1 MSGIPVKIAT
11 NGLGMPVKAV
21 TSGAP
26 SMQVSDGGIPIVLS
40 DRGQPFV
47 VNGGALPPYAF
58 PAAAMDIGMG
68 LTDINGY
75 TGYFPFANILL
86 SAGAWQQTSGSGS
99 WSVTKDGEVAATVA
113 TDRFRAIIVEGLY
126 TTAPLGTYTVL
137 NPNGC
142 KIGFGAYGDQ
152 TLAAFTTATSFTF
165 NYSGDRMMA
174 LHAEGSCSG
183 VKVIMPGHLSSF
195 LAGNPW
201 NSQFLTFQAGLKS
214 KAYRFMD
221 WVSTYR
227 DIVKD
232 WADISLDPM
241 TCRSPSSRLLPRM
254 PYPLMIDLCNR
265 TNKDM
270 YLNLPTRV
278 TDDFCTQLATLL
290 KNTLNP
296 NRYVMIEFGNEVWN
310 GGGAYYEAGSWVEHI
325 NNTLYEA
332 VPNAG
337 ISGFTRV
344 AHGLNNGDTI
354 VCFNAKENFTYTDT
368 IQGYPLGTG
377 VVLYVEKVDNDNF
390 RIRDSYP
397 SGTINAPTAGMVK
410 LPYKR
415 HTADPGVVNI
425 DTNFGARSKQVWD
438 IFDGIL
444 GRNRCVHFLGTQ
456 LARTVVT
463 TGRLAPAGVLA
474 ATDAVATAFYN
485 TCDWWLAAL
494 DIASG
499 QVTPKAWSWLDEGS
513 IRIAIYANGSPT
525 PLASQI
531 DAGTGTGFIA
541 ARTIDMPT
549 VNQPSWV
556 SASAVTGLVNG
567 TTYRAEI
574 IYTGENGV
582 RWRAVQSFTVSASA
596 STIVVED
603 STDNIAAR
611 FKYGTAKWMPYATA
625 QITAAQGKPLVNYEI
640 GPDIFFNNNPMP
652 EVKASR
658 AAFSQTSQAGDVFLD
673 LYRSLA
679 ANGYK
684 FSAQFTDV
692 NANQQGVFS
701 LADGLDDTSDPRY
714 LAVAGFNG
722 QVPYQAPL
730 VVGNIV
736 AANVPNEP
744 TYPYTIYTFPVG
756 QTPSLYGDNLDGNY
770 AVVGR
775 EVRLVSGVNI
785 DWATPTGRSVRLA
798 VSDGNTIAYPTLS
811 FSTGNAWFEADAL
824 FAWSAVEDT
833 DPVAIDPVKGAQLPQ
848 THGATPAVWES
859 NAFTFDGT
867 KGYGSDTGMN
877 AGITVDTPFMF
888 AVCMDK
894 NADTSAGKVH
904 ASIGISNFLVLEQG
918 YDGATRLKI
927 TGYNGSSSVAD
938 IYTTT
943 ATTPTGKH
951 VHWFYYDADPVTP
964 RYYAGMDQTENT
976 AGAVTRTLTSNMV
989 RNLYIGRDTS
999 GTIFS
1004 LAKLAA
1010 VEVVSRAG
1018 LTKADVLA
1026 IVAKM
1031 QAHV

>member
-1 MSGIPVKIAT
+1 
-11 NGLGMPVKAV
+11 
-21 TSGAP
+21 
-26 SMQVSDGGIPIVLS
+26 
-40 DRGQPFV
+40 
-47 VNGGALPPYAF
+47 
-58 PAAAMDIGMG
+58 MDIGMG

-86 SAGAWQQTSGSGS
+86 SAGVWQQTSGSGS

-142 KIGFGAYGDQ
+142 KIGFGAYSDQ
-152 TLAAFTTATSFTF
+152 TIAAFTTATSFTF

-265 TNKDM
+265 TSKNM

-296 NRYVMIEFGNEVWN
+296 NLYVMIEFGNEVWN

-354 VCFNAKENFTYTDT
+354 VCFNAKENFTYTDA

-390 RIRDSYP
+390 RIRNSYP
-397 SGTINAPTAGMVK
+397 SGAINPPTAGMVK
-410 LPYKR
+410 LPYKK

-525 PLASQI
+525 PLAAQI

-640 GPDIFFNNNPMP
+640 GPDIFFNNNQMP

-714 LAVAGFNG
+714 LAVASFNG

-730 VVGNIV
+730 SLP
-736 AANVPNEP
+736 ATTLVPNITTEP

-785 DWATPTGRSVRLA
+785 DWGAPTGRSVRVA
-798 VSDGNTIAYPTLS
+798 VSDGNTRAYTTLA
-811 FSTGNAWFEADAL
+811 FSTGNAWYEADAL
-824 FAWSAVEDT
+824 FAWSALIDT
-833 DPVAIDPVKGAQLPQ
+833 DTVALDPNIGNQLPQ
-848 THGATPAVWES
+848 LNGASVAPNS
-859 NAFTFDGT
+859 GGMLTFDGT
-867 KGYGSDTGMN
+867 KRYGSSTAALAEAPAN
-877 AGITVDTPFMF
+877 VPFVF
-888 AVCMDK
+888 AILADK
-894 NADTSAGKVH
+894 NGDNTSGLVH
-904 ASIGISNFLVLEQG
+904 AQWSFSTRLSFEQG
-918 YDGATRLKI
+918 FSNNDRFKFVI
-927 TGYNGSSSVAD
+927 TNTPSVPD
-938 IYTTT
+938 LYTTT
-943 ATTPTGKH
+943 GATPSGKH
-951 VHWFYYDADPVTP
+951 VHWFYYDGAGH
-964 RYYAGMDQTENT
+964 YNLGMDQTEHT
-976 AGAVTRTLTSNMV
+976 ALAGTVTPFTGPFY
-989 RNLYIGRDTS
+989 RNLYIGGYDS
-999 GTIFS
+999 GAQS
-1004 LAKLAA
+1004 KAKMGA
-1010 VEVVSRAG
+1010 VEIVSRAG
-1018 LTKADVLA
+1018 MTLADAKA
-1026 IVAKM
+1026 IVAKI
-1031 QAHV
+1031 QAHNP